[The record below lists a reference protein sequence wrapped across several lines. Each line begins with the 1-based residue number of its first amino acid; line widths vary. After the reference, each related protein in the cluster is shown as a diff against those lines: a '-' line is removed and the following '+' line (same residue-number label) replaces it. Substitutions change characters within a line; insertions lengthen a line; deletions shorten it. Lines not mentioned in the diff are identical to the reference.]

1 MSTVLDT
8 LITDRTQA
16 DIYNDTDRAYICYL
30 DLNRIEEACRY
41 LAEYLGV
48 RIITKVWIME
58 DFRSDKEMQRIRQNI
73 QTLREAYFAKEST
86 PSTPTR
92 ITFSSINQAN
102 DVEQI
107 LKDIGVMCENMVSGE
122 TRLAFKL
129 GIRMLGN
136 RR

>member
-16 DIYNDTDRAYICYL
+16 DIDNDTDRAYNCYL

-41 LAEYLGV
+41 LAEHLGV
-48 RIITKVWIME
+48 SIRTKVWIMQ
-58 DFRSDKEMQRIRQNI
+58 DFRSETEMQRIRQNI
-73 QTLREAYFAKEST
+73 QTLRDAYFVKAST

-102 DVEQI
+102 DIEQI

-122 TRLAFKL
+122 PRLAFKL
-129 GIRMLGN
+129 GARMLGN